1 MELVW
6 KEKNPKIENSTLCN
20 DYDFGG
26 LKNVVIC
33 SNVVRLQCSW
43 IKRLFD
49 NNFHQWKL
57 ILLYLI
63 CQYLGKNFTFHS
75 NLEQPYLPVFRKKLY
90 ISF

>member
-26 LKNVVIC
+26 LKNAVIC

-49 NNFHQWKL
+49 NNFHHKINSTL
-57 ILLYLI
+57 
-63 CQYLGKNFTFHS
+63 
-75 NLEQPYLPVFRKKLY
+75 PYLSVFRKKLY